1 VGDGKAGDTHRV
13 VIRYED
19 RAIRGFAETSEL
31 GSVEQL
37 LRNDSQYRLES
48 IRLRLLDSGEIEE
61 ISTKDAKAVFF
72 VKTFDG
78 DLRHRALHFHEHAPV
93 VPGLWVRVYFY
104 DSEMIE
110 GIISNTKDFVLE
122 TGFFLMPTDP
132 NGNNKLV
139 YVLKGGLKDFHVLGM
154 RNHAKISG

>member
-1 VGDGKAGDTHRV
+1 VADGESGETHRV
-13 VIRYED
+13 VIRYENH
-19 RAIRGFAETSEL
+19 AVRGFAEASEL

-37 LRNDSQYRLES
+37 LRNDPQYSLES
-48 IRLRLLDSGEIEE
+48 IRLRLVDSEKTEDV
-61 ISTKDAKAVFF
+61 STKDAKAVFF

-93 VPGLWVRVYFY
+93 VPGLWVRVYFH

-139 YVLKGGLKDFHVLGM
+139 YVLKAGLKDFHVLGI
-154 RNHAKISG
+154 RNHAKIAG